1 MALLV
6 NGFKTFVYSRSEKP
20 NPKAALVDSIGA
32 NYISSNTFSVQQF
45 AEQVG
50 TIDLVY
56 EAVGSARIAF
66 DVLKVLGLNGIFIFT
81 GIPGP
86 KPALSIDADLIMR
99 QMVLK
104 NQIAVG
110 TVNADKAAFEGAI
123 ADLAVFKQRWP
134 DALKALITGRY
145 PMQGYREL
153 LLDKATGIKNVI
165 TL

>member
-1 MALLV
+1 MLGAGPVGILGAMALIV

-50 TIDLVY
+50 KIDLVY

-86 KPALSIDADLIMR
+86 KAAIMPSR
-99 QMVLK
+99 SWS
-104 NQIAVG
+104 ASG
-110 TVNADKAAFEGAI
+110 E
-123 ADLAVFKQRWP
+123 R
-134 DALKALITGRY
+134 R
-145 PMQGYREL
+145 
-153 LLDKATGIKNVI
+153 
-165 TL
+165 